1 MCFFKTPKAPT
12 VTPVPNAPVASP
24 VIIDEAAT
32 QANDDLRRKRRAAY
46 GRQSTI
52 LAGAS
57 GAAGAPSTSPVKT
70 ATGQ

>member
-1 MCFFKTPKAPT
+1 MCLPSPKQPA
-12 VTPVPNAPVASP
+12 VKPVAAAPVASP

-57 GAAGAPSTSPVKT
+57 GAVGAPTTSPVKT